1 MEQNNQHNNF
11 PSQPPQNGGGATEK
25 KHLEWVL
32 TNQNDLAIK
41 IAKLELNHTHIAQSI
56 DKIESLL
63 NSNSEKL
70 LLGQEKLS
78 GVLNEQ
84 VKALI
89 QETKQDV
96 KGLGVEFKA
105 DLKGCDESLKKEIK
119 DSNTE
124 IKKINTKIAWALGA
138 LVGAIFIG
146 GVVIN
151 GSLGKIFKIMEQ
163 SSTLE
168 SPSKVKKLTY
178 NSPKSMALIREPR

>member
-1 MEQNNQHNNF
+1 M
-11 PSQPPQNGGGATEK
+11 
-25 KHLEWVL
+25 
-32 TNQNDLAIK
+32 
-41 IAKLELNHTHIAQSI
+41 
-56 DKIESLL
+56 
-63 NSNSEKL
+63 
-70 LLGQEKLS
+70 
-78 GVLNEQ
+78 LNEH

-151 GSLGKIFKIMEQ
+151 GSLGKIFKIIFRNFCNISFCGDFCFSTY
-163 SSTLE
+163 SSTLF
-168 SPSKVKKLTY
+168 SILS
-178 NSPKSMALIREPR
+178 